1 MLTST
6 GELLQIAQAGG
17 YAVGAFNMYNLEGV
31 RAVIAAAQAE
41 RSPVILQLHPGALAH
56 GGMLLIDLCLA
67 AGRAAAA
74 PVAVHLDHS
83 TSLADIQTAL
93 GAGLASV
100 MADGSHLAFR
110 DNVGFVR
117 AAAVLAHGRQGFVEA
132 ELGRLSGIEDGTTVA
147 EYQASLTDPAQA
159 AAFVAQTGA
168 DALAVCI
175 GNVHGRYQHVPQ
187 LDFDRLAA
195 IRGVVAVPLVLHG
208 ASGLPDEQVRRAI
221 GMGVC
226 KLNVNTEL
234 REAYL
239 QAVTD
244 TVRAPRAPDLADLMG
259 AATAAMQAVVVA
271 KLRLFGSAGKG

>member
-6 GELLQIAQAGG
+6 GELLQNAQASG
-17 YAVGAFNMYNLEGV
+17 YAVGAFNVYNLEGV

-41 RSPVILQLHPGALAH
+41 RSPVMLQLHPGALAH

-67 AGRAAAA
+67 AGRAVAT

-83 TSLADIQTAL
+83 TSLADIQAAL

-100 MADGSHLAFR
+100 MADGSHLAFG
-110 DNVGFVR
+110 DNVAFVR
-117 AAAVLAHGRQGFVEA
+117 AAATLAHARQGFVEA
-132 ELGRLSGIEDGTTVA
+132 ELGRLSGTEDGMTVA

-175 GNVHGRYQHVPQ
+175 GNVHGRYHHAPQ

-195 IRGVVAVPLVLHG
+195 IRAAVAAPLVLHG
-208 ASGLPDEQVRRAI
+208 ASGLPDELVRRAI
-221 GMGVC
+221 GLGVC

-239 QAVTD
+239 QAVAD
-244 TVRAPRAPDLADLMG
+244 TLCAPRSPDLADLMG
-259 AATAAMQAVVVA
+259 AAIAAMQAVVAA
-271 KLRLFGSAGKG
+271 KLRLFGSAGKA